1 MNFLSSAALR
11 VLPGAFVLN
20 SGIGKIGM
28 PAEASAG
35 TQQFAASAIPAL
47 KQLPPEK
54 FGTILGWTET
64 GVGGAM
70 LAPFVSNFVAGSALT
85 AFSSGLLAL
94 YFADPDN
101 RQEDGIRPSEQG
113 TALAK
118 DSWLLAIG
126 VALVVSSFDSKKSK
140 KAKKAKKAAKAKK

>member
-11 VLPGAFVLN
+11 LLPGAFVLN

-35 TQQFAASAIPAL
+35 AQQFAASALPAL
-47 KQLPPEK
+47 KKLPAGK
-54 FGTILGWTET
+54 FGTILGWAET
-64 GVGGAM
+64 SVGATL
-70 LAPFVSNFVAGSALT
+70 LAPFVPNAVAGAALT
-85 AFSSGLLAL
+85 TFSAGLLAL
-94 YFADPDN
+94 YFSDPDN
-101 RQEDGIRPSEQG
+101 RQNDGIRPSEQG

-126 VALVVSSFDSKKSK
+126 VALLASSLDGRKTVG
-140 KAKKAKKAAKAKK
+140 